1 MDKRIEIIN
10 GFYNGFAEDA
20 RLSQSRQGQL
30 EYLTTMKY
38 IHQFLPE
45 KSNIIEIGA
54 GTGRYSVTLAKE
66 GHDVTAIELVKSNLE
81 LLRQNSE
88 GLGNITSYQGDA
100 LDLSRFQDNTFDLT
114 LVFGPLYHLYDKKDQ
129 QKALNEAIRVTKKG
143 GTVMVAFLS
152 VHAILFDN
160 YLQGD
165 LPAGIEENFTE
176 DYQVKHF
183 AEQLFTGFNV
193 DEFEALF
200 ENKPVERI
208 KTVAADSILELAE
221 GRVDFAMSDEDFKAF
236 AEYHLHNC
244 EKREL
249 LGCSSH
255 LIYICRKNDKS
266 NFRGKCVYEIDCS
279 HNGV

>member
-1 MDKRIEIIN
+1 MDRRTEIIN
-10 GFYNGFAEDA
+10 GFYSEFAEDT
-20 RLSQSRQGQL
+20 RLSRSRHGQL

-45 KSNIIEIGA
+45 KANIIEIGA
-54 GTGRYSVTLAKE
+54 GTGRYSIALAKE
-66 GHDVTAIELVKSNLE
+66 GYDVTAIELVKSNLE
-81 LLRQNSE
+81 FLRQNSE
-88 GLGNITSYQGDA
+88 GLENITSYQGDA
-100 LDLSRFQDNTFDLT
+100 LDLSSFQDNTFDLT
-114 LVFGPLYHLYDKKDQ
+114 LVFGPLYHLYDKSDQ
-129 QKALNEAIRVTKKG
+129 QKALDEAIRVTKNS

-165 LPAGIEENFTE
+165 LQAGIEENFTE

-183 AEQLFTGFNV
+183 AEQLFTGFDV

-200 ENKPVERI
+200 EGKPIEWI

-221 GRVDFAMSDEDFKAF
+221 GRADFAMSDEDFKAF
-236 AEYHLHNC
+236 AEYHLHHC

-255 LIYICRKNDKS
+255 LLYICRKN
-266 NFRGKCVYEIDCS
+266 GKP
-279 HNGV
+279 